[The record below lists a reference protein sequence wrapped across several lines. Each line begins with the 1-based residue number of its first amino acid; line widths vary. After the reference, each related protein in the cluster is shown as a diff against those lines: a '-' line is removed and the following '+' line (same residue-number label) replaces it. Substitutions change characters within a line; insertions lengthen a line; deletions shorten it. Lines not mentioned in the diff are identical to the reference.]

1 MPKPAS
7 KQSFF
12 QAKPVFQRSGLS
24 AKRSAH
30 FAPIID
36 VAIFMVTL
44 FLANWVWKLMVHGDE
59 AGVGAVTWLGMDVT
73 AMFDVYARHIAK
85 VVYVLVHAFR
95 DTLVM
100 TDDITMHF
108 VDGGG
113 TRIVWSCTPIKQ
125 MFIWFCLILTTPNY
139 QLLTLNSK
147 TTLNSKLSTLNWN
160 KLWFIPL
167 GLFLIHFINIARI
180 CAITFFM
187 EFHPEWFEVL
197 HTYIFK
203 YLFYGILFLFWVF
216 YVEKVR
222 K

>member
-1 MPKPAS
+1 MA
-7 KQSFF
+7 
-12 QAKPVFQRSGLS
+12 
-24 AKRSAH
+24 
-30 FAPIID
+30 
-36 VAIFMVTL
+36 TL
-44 FLANWVWKLMVHGDE
+44 FLANWLWKLMVHGDE
-59 AGVGAVTWLGMDVT
+59 AGVGVVTWFGLDAT
-73 AMFDVYARHIAK
+73 AMFDAYARHIAK
-85 VVYVLVHAFR
+85 VVYAIVHTFR

-100 TDDITMHF
+100 TDDVTMHF

-113 TRIVWSCTPIKQ
+113 TRIVWSCTPLKQ

-139 QLLTLNSK
+139 KFNGFNWFNKLRTQPAQLAQPAQQPGGRA
-147 TTLNSKLSTLNWN
+147 KLSTLNWN

-180 CAITFFM
+180 SAITAFM

-216 YVEKVR
+216 YIEKIR